1 MSIYLAIAGMPV
13 NIFLIMGLGGVVGV
27 LSGLFGVGG
36 GFLLTPLLI
45 MFGIPP
51 AVAAASDSNQ
61 IVAASCSGALAH
73 KRLGNVDVKMGA
85 TFLVGGII
93 GGTVGA
99 QLVKVLRNLGNYD
112 FAVTCLYVVMLASI
126 GGFMFFESINAL
138 KGKKDNNAEEIKD
151 KKPSGFKKFLQ
162 SLPLQTEF
170 KVSGVRAS
178 IIFVVGLGFIVGL
191 LAALMG
197 VGGGFITVPAMIY
210 LLGMPTMAAIGTDL
224 FQIVF
229 TSMNVTFQQAI
240 TNHTVDIV
248 LAVLIFCGSTIGAQV
263 GAKLS
268 KKLKAEQIRI
278 LLSLIVLLVMV
289 KMLLALVC
297 TPEQMITLTQS
308 GGGH

>member
-13 NIFLIMGLGGVVGV
+13 KILTVIGLGGVVGV

-61 IVAASCSGALAH
+61 IIAASCSGALAH
-73 KRLGNVDVKMGA
+73 SRLGNVDLKMGA
-85 TFLVGGII
+85 IFLLGGIV

-99 QLVKVLRNLGNYD
+99 QLVKVLRVLGNYD
-112 FAVTCLYVVMLASI
+112 FAVTCLYVVMLAGV
-126 GGFMFFESINAL
+126 GGFMFYESYNTIINNKSADETDE
-138 KGKKDNNAEEIKD
+138 KEKR
-151 KKPSGFKKFLQ
+151 PSGFKKFLRR
-162 SLPLQTEF
+162 LPLQTDF
-170 KVSGVRAS
+170 KASGIRAS
-178 IIFVVGLGFIVGL
+178 IIFVVGLGLIVGL

-197 VGGGFITVPAMIY
+197 VGGGFISVPAMIY
-210 LLGMPTMAAIGTDL
+210 LLGMPTMTAIGTDL

-248 LAVLIFCGSTIGAQV
+248 LAILLFAGSTVGAQLGV
-263 GAKLS
+263 GLGKR
-268 KKLKAEQIRI
+268 LKAEQIRI
-278 LLSLIVLLVMV
+278 LLSIIVLVVMFR
-289 KMLLALVC
+289 MLLTLVS
-297 TPEQMITLTQS
+297 TPDQIITLT
-308 GGGH
+308 